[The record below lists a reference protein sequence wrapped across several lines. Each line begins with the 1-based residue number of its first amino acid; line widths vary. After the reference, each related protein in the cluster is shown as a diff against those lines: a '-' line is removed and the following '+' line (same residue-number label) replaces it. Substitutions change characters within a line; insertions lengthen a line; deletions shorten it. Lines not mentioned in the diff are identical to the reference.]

1 MIAHTQT
8 LFGAVALVAVIMGS
22 CLILVG
28 QLRHRDGMLTTGLG
42 MLSHSLAYIGF
53 TLFGQVSMWITYV
66 LANVLLST
74 ALSFY
79 TVSLPLIHGRR
90 PPWRLAFAFPLLLGV
105 LLSLLIDTQEP
116 RQLVACVL
124 LFTQCLV
131 ILHLSRLHAVAGG
144 RAHRVLMIGAGISL
158 FGLGIRVVVILSGA
172 PTEMHYDV
180 SNLKQTVSVAIGAAT
195 IIMLSFGLVLLSRER
210 IESELRQTALRDTL
224 TGIPNR
230 LAILEQL
237 ADELE
242 RARRQRLP
250 LSIAMLDLD
259 HFKQINDN
267 HGHLIGDAALRHC
280 ADHLQQRLRRNDI
293 IGRYGGEEFL
303 LILPGTDANGALEL
317 VDQLRQSLT
326 QHPAQGEGHAIA
338 LSFSAGVHGLTPS
351 EHDDVTSMLLK
362 ADKALYAAKHAG
374 RNTQMLAATS

>member
-53 TLFGQVSMWITYV
+53 TLFGQASMWITYV

-131 ILHLSRLHAVAGG
+131 ILHLSRLHTVAGG

-259 HFKQINDN
+259 HFKQINDS
-267 HGHLIGDAALRHC
+267 HGHLIGDAVLRHC
-280 ADHLQQRLRRNDI
+280 ADHLQQRLRRNDS

-303 LILPGTDANGALEL
+303 LILPATDASGALEL

-338 LSFSAGVHGLTPS
+338 LSFSAGVHSLTPS

>member
-28 QLRHRDGMLTTGLG
+28 QLRNRDGMLTTGLG
-42 MLSHSLAYIGF
+42 MLSHSLAYVGF
-53 TLFGQVSMWITYV
+53 TLFGQASMWVTYI

-74 ALSFY
+74 ALSLY
-79 TVSLPLIHGRR
+79 TVSLPLIHGQR

-116 RQLVACVL
+116 RQLVACIL

-131 ILHLSRLHAVAGG
+131 ILHLSRIHAVAGG
-144 RAHRVLMIGAGISL
+144 RAHRILMIGAGISL

-172 PTEMHYDV
+172 PAEMHYDV
-180 SNLKQTVSVAIGAAT
+180 SNLKQTISVSIGAAT

-237 ADELE
+237 SDELE
-242 RARRQRLP
+242 RARRQRTP

-259 HFKQINDN
+259 HFKQINDS
-267 HGHLIGDAALRHC
+267 HGHLIGDAVLRHC
-280 ADHLQQRLRRNDI
+280 ADHLQQRLRRNDS

-303 LILPGTDANGALEL
+303 LILPGTDSSGALEL

-326 QHPAQGEGHAIA
+326 QHPAHGEGHTIA
-338 LSFSAGVHGLTPS
+338 LSFSAGVYSLTPS
-351 EHDDVTSMLLK
+351 QHDDVTSMLLK
-362 ADKALYAAKHAG
+362 ADTALYAAKHAG

>member
-42 MLSHSLAYIGF
+42 MVSHALAYIGF
-53 TLFGQVSMWITYV
+53 TLFGQVSMWISYV
-66 LANVLLST
+66 LANTLLST
-74 ALSFY
+74 ALAFY

-90 PPWRLAFAFPLLLGV
+90 PPGRLAFAFPLLLGA

-116 RQLVACVL
+116 RQLVACLL

-131 ILHLSRLHAVAGG
+131 ILRLSRTHAVSGG
-144 RAHRVLMIGAGISL
+144 RAHRILMIGAGISL

-172 PTEMHYDV
+172 PAEMHYDV
-180 SNLKQTVSVAIGAAT
+180 SNLKQTVSVALGAAT
-195 IIMLSFGLVLLSRER
+195 IIMFSFGLVLLSRER

-224 TGIPNR
+224 TRLPNR

-237 ADELE
+237 TDELE
-242 RARRQRLP
+242 RARRQHTP

-259 HFKQINDN
+259 HFKQINDS
-267 HGHLIGDAALRHC
+267 HGHLVGDDVLRHC
-280 ADHLQQRLRRNDI
+280 ADHLQQRLRRN
-293 IGRYGGEEFL
+293 
-303 LILPGTDANGALEL
+303 
-317 VDQLRQSLT
+317 
-326 QHPAQGEGHAIA
+326 
-338 LSFSAGVHGLTPS
+338 
-351 EHDDVTSMLLK
+351 VT
-362 ADKALYAAKHAG
+362 AP
-374 RNTQMLAATS
+374 

>member
-1 MIAHTQT
+1 MVAHTQT

-53 TLFGQVSMWITYV
+53 TLFGQVSMWISYV
-66 LANVLLST
+66 LANTLLST
-74 ALSFY
+74 ALAFY
-79 TVSLPLIHGRR
+79 TVSVPLIQGRR
-90 PPWRLAFAFPLLLGV
+90 PPWRLAFTFPLLLGV
-105 LLSLLIDTQEP
+105 LLTLLIDTEEP
-116 RQLVACVL
+116 RQLLACLL

-131 ILHLSRLHAVAGG
+131 ILHLSRIHAVPGG
-144 RAHRVLMIGAGISL
+144 RAHRILMIGAGISL

-230 LAILEQL
+230 LAILELL

-242 RARRQRLP
+242 RARRQHTP
-250 LSIAMLDLD
+250 LSVAMLDLD

-267 HGHLIGDAALRHC
+267 HGHLVGDAVLRYC
-280 ADHLQQRLRRNDI
+280 AEHLQQRLRRNDS

-303 LILPGTDANGALEL
+303 LILPGTDASGALEL

-326 QHPAQGEGHAIA
+326 RHPALIEGRSIT
-338 LSFSAGVHGLTPS
+338 LSFSAGVHGLNPTP
-351 EHDDVTSMLLK
+351 HDDVTSLLLK
-362 ADKALYAAKHAG
+362 ADTALYAAKHAG
-374 RNTQMLAATS
+374 RNTQILATTT

>member
-42 MLSHSLAYIGF
+42 MLSHALAYIGF
-53 TLFGQVSMWITYV
+53 TLFGQASIWLTYV
-66 LANVLLST
+66 LANTLLST
-74 ALSFY
+74 ALAFY

-105 LLSLLIDTQEP
+105 LLSLLVDTQEP
-116 RQLVACVL
+116 RQLVACLL

-131 ILHLSRLHAVAGG
+131 ILRLSRIHAVAGG
-144 RAHRVLMIGAGISL
+144 RAHRILIIGAGISL
-158 FGLGIRVVVILSGA
+158 FGLGIRVAVILSGA
-172 PTEMHYDV
+172 PAEMHYDV
-180 SNLKQTVSVAIGAAT
+180 SNLKQTVSVALGAAT
-195 IIMLSFGLVLLSRER
+195 IIMFSFGLVLLSRER

-224 TGIPNR
+224 TRLPNR
-230 LAILEQL
+230 LAILERL
-237 ADELE
+237 TDELE
-242 RARRQRLP
+242 RARRQHTP

-259 HFKQINDN
+259 HFKQINDS
-267 HGHLIGDAALRHC
+267 HGHLVGDDVLRHC
-280 ADHLQQRLRRNDI
+280 ADHLQQRLRRNDS

-303 LILPGTDANGALEL
+303 LILPGTDASGALEL

-326 QHPAQGEGHAIA
+326 QHPAQIDDKNIA
-338 LSFSAGVHGLTPS
+338 LSFSAGIYGLTPAL
-351 EHDDVTSMLLK
+351 DDDITSMLLK
-362 ADKALYAAKHAG
+362 ADGALYRAKHAG
-374 RNTQMLAATS
+374 RNTQVLATAQ

>member
-230 LAILEQL
+230 LAILEEL

-267 HGHLIGDAALRHC
+267 HGHLIGDAVLRHC
-280 ADHLQQRLRRNDI
+280 ADHLQQRLRRNDS

-303 LILPGTDANGALEL
+303 LILPGTDASGALEL

-338 LSFSAGVHGLTPS
+338 LSFSAGVHGLTPA

>member
-42 MLSHSLAYIGF
+42 MLSHALAYIGF
-53 TLFGQVSMWITYV
+53 TLFGLASMWLTYV
-66 LANVLLST
+66 LANTLLST
-74 ALSFY
+74 ALAFY
-79 TVSLPLIHGRR
+79 TVSLPLIHGRH

-116 RQLVACVL
+116 RQLVACLL
-124 LFTQCLV
+124 LFSQCLV
-131 ILHLSRLHAVAGG
+131 ILHLSRRHAVPGG
-144 RAHRVLMIGAGISL
+144 RAHRILMIGAGISL

-172 PTEMHYDV
+172 PVEMHYDV
-180 SNLKQTVSVAIGAAT
+180 SNLKQTVSVALGAAT
-195 IIMLSFGLVLLSRER
+195 IIMFSFGLVLLSRER

-224 TGIPNR
+224 TGLPNR

-237 ADELE
+237 TDELE
-242 RARRQRLP
+242 RARRQHTP

-259 HFKQINDN
+259 HFKLINDS
-267 HGHLIGDAALRHC
+267 HGHLVGDAVLRHC
-280 ADHLQQRLRRNDI
+280 ANHLQQRLRRNDS

-303 LILPGTDANGALEL
+303 LVLPGTYADGALEL

-326 QHPAQGEGHAIA
+326 QHPAQNDSKTIA
-338 LSFSAGVHGLTPS
+338 LSFSAGVYGSSNSIAEDITG
-351 EHDDVTSMLLK
+351 MLLK
-362 ADKALYAAKHAG
+362 ADTALYRAKHAG
-374 RNTQMLAATS
+374 RNTQVLATAD